1 LEAQAS
7 ALAAQPAA
15 PTTPVAAT
23 SASDPFAQ
31 WWSQQARID
40 LGIPADGAKVV
51 IVKFNDFFCAGCAQ
65 AHFLYKPVLDRFAKS
80 HPGAVRLV
88 VKDWPWDVS
97 CNFNAGSTIPG
108 HEAACA
114 AAGAARMAA
123 DRGKY
128 DEMAQWLYQNRG
140 RSVQEVRAAAAKL
153 LSVTDFEREFAL
165 KLPAIR
171 RDIADGGALGVR
183 STPTYFINGVRI
195 NELLQPAQFERAIG
209 LELQR

>member
-1 LEAQAS
+1 
-7 ALAAQPAA
+7 
-15 PTTPVAAT
+15 
-23 SASDPFAQ
+23 
-31 WWSQQARID
+31 
-40 LGIPADGAKVV
+40 
-51 IVKFNDFFCAGCAQ
+51 
-65 AHFLYKPVLDRFAKS
+65 
-80 HPGAVRLV
+80 V